1 MDTINI
7 IDDDAEADEELFE
20 LPDVLVGSG
29 EYQIVG
35 IRYYNGVV
43 HPGEYVTLV
52 REPNNR
58 E

>member
-1 MDTINI
+1 METINI
-7 IDDDAEADEELFE
+7 IDDDAEADEEFE
-20 LPDVLVGSG
+20 IPDVLVGSG
-29 EYQIVG
+29 AYQIVG

-52 REPNNR
+52 REPNNG